1 MKAIAVL
8 LAAAALAAATAA
20 GGTAGSS
27 WDGCTPRK
35 GDVRFRA
42 ADGTRLVGHRFGSG
56 RVAIVLAH
64 ESRGW
69 LCEWTPFAKQLA
81 ANGYLVFAFDFRG
94 SGESQHGVR
103 APSRL
108 DLDVAAA
115 TKSVRALGAK
125 KVFLVGASL
134 GGSAV
139 IEAAAEIRPGVTGL
153 VSVSGAADLQ
163 NALPSAEK
171 LQLPVLYLAG
181 RLDTSFAEDAQ
192 RLYDATASTDK
203 RILIVDRGEHG
214 SRLVDASPQVR
225 RSIVSFVRA
234 R

>member
-1 MKAIAVL
+1 MDARR
-8 LAAAALAAATAA
+8 A
-20 GGTAGSS
+20 GR
-27 WDGCTPRK
+27 C
-35 GDVRFRA
+35 RFRA

-56 RVAIVLAH
+56 RVAVVLAH
-64 ESRGW
+64 QSRSW

-81 ANGYLVFAFDFRG
+81 AKGYLVFAFDFRG
-94 SGESQHGVR
+94 SGESQHGLR

-115 TKSVRALGAK
+115 TKTVRALAAR

-139 IEAAAEIRPGVTGL
+139 IEAAAEIQPSVTGV

-163 NALPSAEK
+163 DALPSAGNVYAARALRRRPARHVVRGGRPASLRRDRFEG
-171 LQLPVLYLAG
+171 QGLA
-181 RLDTSFAEDAQ
+181 
-192 RLYDATASTDK
+192 
-203 RILIVDRGEHG
+203 IVDRGEHG

-234 R
+234 RDRRRRRGPTAAPHRRRASY